1 MKIEN
6 KIIIDDYL
14 LTLYKTPKTFVEH
27 KARNST
33 LVVGRLGLPVT
44 NNLKW
49 FFKVDKK
56 ICISEFQSNCE
67 NSNFHCE
74 INKTMPSH
82 TFLNVVSHGGPHF
95 RIQLSD
101 DLFANSTF
109 SQPSK

>member
-1 MKIEN
+1 MQKEDKIEDE
-6 KIIIDDYL
+6 IIIDDYL

-49 FFKVDKK
+49 VFKVDKK

-67 NSNFHCE
+67 NSNVHFE
-74 INKTMPSH
+74 TNKTMPSH
-82 TFLNVVSHGGPHF
+82 TFLNVVWSSFSNINF
-95 RIQLSD
+95 RRLICK
-101 DLFANSTF
+101 FNFFTT
-109 SQPSK
+109 